1 MPRRS
6 KAMPLVR
13 LLTAEG
19 VREARA
25 QSGLVQREYAALL
38 GVDLSALQRWEGGQR
53 RVHPSAARLMLA
65 LQRDPALQQVLLAPA

>member
-1 MPRRS
+1 MAKRGEG
-6 KAMPLVR
+6 MPLAR

-25 QSGLVQREYAALL
+25 SAGLVQREFAAVL

-53 RVHPSAARLMLA
+53 KVHPSAARLMLA
-65 LQRDPALQQVLLAPA
+65 LQRDPGLLRALQAPA